1 MTESKSSRTKDSGEK
16 EERRRDIRLQ
26 GSSLGTVSTL
36 SLLCHNLQSR
46 VLLPRTPFCDLHVII
61 LATSKYSHSRP
72 CAGSMSSSPS
82 REECFNVIPRS
93 KEQIRDCSQ
102 LSCSHRGLEQKR
114 GIRLSP
120 QS

>member
-1 MTESKSSRTKDSGEK
+1 MTESKSSRTKDSREK

-26 GSSLGTVSTL
+26 SSSLGTVSTH

-46 VLLPRTPFCDLHVII
+46 ILLPRTPFCDLHVII

-82 REECFNVIPRS
+82 REEVLQCH
-93 KEQIRDCSQ
+93 SQ
-102 LSCSHRGLEQKR
+102 KQRTD
-114 GIRLSP
+114 
-120 QS
+120 

>member
-26 GSSLGTVSTL
+26 SSSLGTVSTH

-46 VLLPRTPFCDLHVII
+46 ILLPRTPFCDLHVII

-72 CAGSMSSSPS
+72 CAGSMSSFPR
-82 REECFNVIPRS
+82 REEVLQCH
-93 KEQIRDCSQ
+93 SQ
-102 LSCSHRGLEQKR
+102 KQRTD
-114 GIRLSP
+114 
-120 QS
+120 